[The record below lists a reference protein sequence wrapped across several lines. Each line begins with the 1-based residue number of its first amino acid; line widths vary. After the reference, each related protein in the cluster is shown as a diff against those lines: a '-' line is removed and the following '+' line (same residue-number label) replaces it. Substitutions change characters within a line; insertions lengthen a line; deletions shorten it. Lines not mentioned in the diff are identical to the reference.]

1 MRPLPILLAAFLVLL
16 STAIL
21 AAAFRSN
28 TKPASQPSFLGFD
41 ANFYPGDEALAVL
54 RSTFAFTGFWLSP
67 PPGEKHSTWL
77 GKRALLESR
86 GFGFLLLYNGRESR
100 DLKSL
105 VAARQKGQLDAQS
118 AATLARR
125 EGFPPGMIIFLDIEE
140 GGRLP
145 DTYHEYVR
153 AWFDELAQ
161 GGFHGGAYCS
171 AVPVAGVTTAKNL
184 SDHLEAR
191 KLALWVFND
200 ACPPSPGCMFSNVP
214 LLAESG
220 FPSAL
225 VWQYAQSPRQKERT
239 AKCVATYAS
248 DGNCYAPGDAGHK
261 WLLDADTATTANPSA
276 PRDRNSTDHSLNQ

>member
-1 MRPLPILLAAFLVLL
+1 MRPLPILLAAFFALL
-16 STAIL
+16 SSAIL
-21 AAAFRSN
+21 IAVFRSN
-28 TKPASQPSFLGFD
+28 AKPNPQPSSLGFD
-41 ANFYPGDEALAVL
+41 ANLYPGDDALPVL

-100 DLKSL
+100 RLKSL
-105 VAARQKGQLDAQS
+105 VDARQKGQLDAQS
-118 AATLARR
+118 AANLARQ

-145 DTYHEYVR
+145 DTYHEYVKT
-153 AWFDELAQ
+153 WFDELARR
-161 GGFHGGAYCS
+161 GFHGGAYCS
-171 AVPVAGVTTAKNL
+171 AVPVDGVTTANDL
-184 SDHLEAR
+184 FDHLEAR

-200 ACPPSPGCMFSNVP
+200 ACPPSPGCVFSNVP
-214 LLAESG
+214 PLAESG
-220 FPSAL
+220 SPSAV

-248 DGNCYAPGDAGHK
+248 DGNCYAPGDARHR
-261 WLLDADTATTANPSA
+261 WLLDANTATTANPSA
-276 PRDRNSTDHSLNQ
+276 AHD